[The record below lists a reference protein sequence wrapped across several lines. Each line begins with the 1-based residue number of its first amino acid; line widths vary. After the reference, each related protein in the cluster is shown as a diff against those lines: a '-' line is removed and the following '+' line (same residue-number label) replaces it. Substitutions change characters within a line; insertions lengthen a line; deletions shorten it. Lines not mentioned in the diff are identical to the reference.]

1 MFKFIARRFLE
12 TIPVIVGVSILVF
25 ALVRLIPGDP
35 AITLLGE
42 RASEEN
48 VAEIRAR
55 LGLNRSIP
63 EQYFIWVGNLLRGDL
78 GRTIQG
84 NKLVIEEITSRFPA
98 TVELSVSAIILATL
112 IGVPI
117 GIISAVYRNSI
128 FDTISMIF
136 ALIGV
141 SIPVFVLGLLLIY
154 FVGLQLD
161 WLPFIGRLETRV
173 FSIEVANPTGLFL
186 IDSLREGDIPAFFDA
201 LAHLILPS
209 ITLMTIPLAIIARIT
224 RSAMLEVLTQDYI
237 RTARSKGL
245 AERTVINRHALRNAL
260 LPIITVIGLQ
270 LGALLS
276 GAVLTETIFSWP
288 GIGSWLFDSIL
299 GRDYPIV
306 QSVTLLIALIY
317 VMANFFV
324 DVIYTVVDPRVRH
337 SG

>member
-12 TIPVIVGVSILVF
+12 TIPVIIGVSILVF

-55 LGLNRSIP
+55 LGLDRSIP
-63 EQYFIWVGNLLRGDL
+63 EQYLIWVGNLLRGDL

-84 NKLVIEEITSRFPA
+84 NKPVIEEINSRFPA
-98 TVELSVSAIILATL
+98 TVELSLSAIILATL

-161 WLPFIGRLETRV
+161 WFPFIGRLETRE
-173 FSIEVANPTGLFL
+173 FSIDVANPTGLFL

-224 RSAMLEVLTQDYI
+224 RSAMLEVLNQDYI

-245 AERTVINRHALRNAL
+245 AEHTVINRHALRNAL

-276 GAVLTETIFSWP
+276 GAVLTETIFAWP

-306 QSVTLLIALIY
+306 QSVTLLVALIY